1 MSNWFKT
8 IPSRNWLCLYHR
20 KLSPRKCAND
30 PNSQLKIV
38 RNSGNTRECRENG
51 RAGIFPAPWVS
62 SSSVHIRDYFKNQRW
77 PIGFEKKLANLWE
90 STFWWNALLRKEQ
103 FEVDIWK
110 TFPCLCDFI
119 FTWKKIV
126 SSIKFFIFV
135 HLKKLSKSYCK
146 FFWTEF

>member
-20 KLSPRKCAND
+20 KLSPRKCPND

-38 RNSGNTRECRENG
+38 HNNGKTRECQENG

-62 SSSVHIRDYFKNQRW
+62 SSSVHIMEYFKNQRW
-77 PIGFEKKLANLWE
+77 PIGFEKKLANMWE
-90 STFWWNALLRKEQ
+90 SFLVKCMLRKEQ

-110 TFPCLCDFI
+110 HFHVCMILFLPE
-119 FTWKKIV
+119 KKIV
-126 SSIKFFIFV
+126 SSITFFIFV

-146 FFWTEF
+146 FLWTEF